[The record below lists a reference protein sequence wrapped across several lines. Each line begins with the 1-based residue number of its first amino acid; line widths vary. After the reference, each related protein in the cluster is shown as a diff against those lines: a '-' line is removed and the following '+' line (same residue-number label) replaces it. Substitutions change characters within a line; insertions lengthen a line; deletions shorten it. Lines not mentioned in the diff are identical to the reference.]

1 MKNFYNLN
9 DIEDINQSID
19 EILDIKNNIGKQLI
33 IHLEKIASKKKVKS
47 IFLLTTKSKSWFL
60 NLGYKI
66 SNIANLPSTKIKLYN
81 KKRNSVVL
89 LKKL

>member
-1 MKNFYNLN
+1 MLRLAVLPFTMN
-9 DIEDINQSID
+9 
-19 EILDIKNNIGKQLI
+19 IKKIISENNYC
-33 IHLEKIASKKKVKS
+33 HLEKIASKKAKS

-60 NLGYKI
+60 NLGYKV
-66 SNIANLPSTKIKLYN
+66 SNIANLPATKIQLYN